1 VGIWSLVKMFKVT
14 VPASPGVL
22 LNFRHSLRAWLHT
35 AELGSGAVDALVL
48 AVHEAVA
55 NGIEHGSGS
64 PVRVEGSVEDGD
76 LVVEI
81 TSRGSWNAGS
91 DGDGPLAERGRGLA
105 LMRAL
110 TEMELLVDD
119 GCVTIR
125 LRPSQT

>member
-1 VGIWSLVKMFKVT
+1 MSFTETFEST
-14 VPASPGVL
+14 VPANPSVL
-22 LNFRHSLRAWLHT
+22 FQFRHSLRDWLQT
-35 AELGSGAVDALVL
+35 AELESGAADALVL

-64 PVRVEGSVEDGD
+64 RVLVQGRAGNGD

-81 TSRGSWNAGS
+81 TTKGSWKAGS
-91 DGDGPLAERGRGLA
+91 ESEGDGALAERGRGLA
-105 LMRAL
+105 LIDAL
-110 TEMELLVDD
+110 TELELLVHD